1 MSDVDKA
8 AHLLDE
14 VIGYRGVREPVKAM
28 LERAYSKLRTQSKE
42 WTRRRVR
49 SIFNKEA
56 KRIDN
61 FEMEQMRAVI
71 SARNAHAK
79 YKDETSRIAS
89 MGVI

>member
-1 MSDVDKA
+1 MSDVEKA

-14 VIGYRGVREPVKAM
+14 VIGYRGVREPVKSM

-71 SARNAHAK
+71 AARNAHAK
-79 YKDETSRIAS
+79 FKEETSRIAS
-89 MGVI
+89 MGVL